1 MRKCIIVFECLPDM
15 GVRANL
21 LEGSSAMLPFQ
32 GQSSM
37 RLDVSAELSTG
48 DGGQCM
54 RSVRLGGWN
63 VDLVVTPSLS
73 SAAAQ

>member
-1 MRKCIIVFECLPDM
+1 MGVALKIKSVVGY

-21 LEGSSAMLPFQ
+21 LKASQTMPLFQ

-37 RLDVSAELSTG
+37 RLDVSAELLMG
-48 DGGQCM
+48 DGGQC
-54 RSVRLGGWN
+54 VRLGGRN

-73 SAAAQ
+73 LAVVQ